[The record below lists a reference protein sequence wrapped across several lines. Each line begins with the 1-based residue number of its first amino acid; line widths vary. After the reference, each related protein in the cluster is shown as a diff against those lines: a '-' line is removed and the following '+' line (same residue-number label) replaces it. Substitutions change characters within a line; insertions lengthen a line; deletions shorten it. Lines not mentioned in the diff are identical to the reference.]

1 MNTTPPPAL
10 PPEILL
16 WPIDNIVPS
25 PFQERKHFD
34 PQPMQE
40 LADSIRINGIIQP
53 LTVRRV
59 AADQPLEL
67 VCGERRLRGG
77 KMAELKE
84 VPVILRELSDAQAEN
99 IVLTENIQREDLTP
113 SEEARSYERLLK
125 LRDESGKLM
134 HTRDSVAKLASKTT
148 NHIDDHLKLLA
159 CPKELME
166 AVDSGTVAL
175 SVAMVVGRIPDPKLR
190 PAAAAKVLKP
200 EYQQVPMNFI
210 QARELVRQEFMVSLA
225 KVPWSLSE
233 ADLVP
238 EKQEEV
244 DGVMTRCFGGDCES
258 CPFRSGNLEGASLK
272 AVVRNSGPRKGFE
285 QTTGAAA
292 NLCTL
297 PKCHKAK
304 LDAVWAKQKRQAMMD
319 GLKVL
324 DDAEA
329 KKAFHPS
336 RQEIANGSKYVWLD
350 AKPEYH
356 EVGHLSYSAGGRI
369 WRSLLKGSEIPVIVA
384 RQPHTGLRVEV
395 ALAKDAK
402 PVGEKALRAKK
413 PSEAQQA
420 EKSPAELKAEA
431 EAKERRKKELRQQKI
446 DKIALDEGVREI
458 REAITSGR
466 VKADERFQMALF
478 TTALGNAGSDG
489 LKFMA
494 AAIEL
499 DRDKKAS
506 SYDLEKPLK
515 KWVAENCATAPQ
527 MMAMTVLALLAK
539 SLHWNGAKD
548 PDFQSFLGLCGLKQ
562 NELERRAK
570 ALLDGE
576 EKAKMPKDKHAPK
589 SGTKENWST
598 EQVNETVAAADAVA
612 KGKVLRPERG
622 DGPIMTAAK
631 LGIKAGEPGP
641 EWLEA
646 FNGDK
651 GPGMM
656 ARGPRGK
663 GTSANAKD
671 YAAAAA
677 KKGKPAKEDW
687 KAVANAGE
695 FDAQVTKAKAGVPWS
710 EIIGPMPAEGTK
722 QRKVWDALRVRIYKA
737 AKKAKGA
744 K

>member
-59 AADQPLEL
+59 AADQPMEL

-225 KVPWSLSE
+225 KVPWSLSD

-238 EKQEEV
+238 EKQEDV

-258 CPFRSGNLEGASLK
+258 CPFRSGNIFPSGIPEGGRSSRTAHKVGEAS
-272 AVVRNSGPRKGFE
+272 
-285 QTTGAAA
+285 A

-356 EVGHLSYSAGGRI
+356 EVGHLSYAAGGRI

-384 RQPHTGLRVEV
+384 RQPHTGLRVEL
-395 ALAKDAK
+395 ALAKEAK
-402 PVGEKALRAKK
+402 PVAEKALRAKK
-413 PSEAQQA
+413 PSEAEQG
-420 EKSPAELKAEA
+420 EKTPAELKAE
-431 EAKERRKKELRQQKI
+431 EGAKKRRAAELRQEKI
-446 DKIALDEGVREI
+446 DKIALVEVVNDIMGQVERKG
-458 REAITSGR
+458 
-466 VKADERFQMALF
+466 ADGELLSKFFELALYR
-478 TTALGNAGSDG
+478 AGSDG
-489 LKFMA
+489 LRFMVKHLEIPTPKKESWWNYDKDVIKLVKERCGERVA
-494 AAIEL
+494 A
-499 DRDKKAS
+499 
-506 SYDLEKPLK
+506 
-515 KWVAENCATAPQ
+515 WNG
-527 MMAMTVLALLAK
+527 MLALVLMSWELAF
-539 SLHWNGAKD
+539 NGLSAD
-548 PDFQSFLGLCGLKQ
+548 GLKTLARTLGIKLDDVQ
-562 NELERRAK
+562 RRAK
-570 ALLDGE
+570 ALFEAGHPSSRNPSSA
-576 EKAKMPKDKHAPK
+576 KATEGKGASKNSSDPNNVSVKHEASK
-589 SGTKENWST
+589 TK
-598 EQVNETVAAADAVA
+598 AADERA
-612 KGKVLRPERG
+612 KKK
-622 DGPIMTAAK
+622 TH
-631 LGIKAGEPGP
+631 GISG
-641 EWLEA
+641 
-646 FNGDK
+646 
-651 GPGMM
+651 
-656 ARGPRGK
+656 
-663 GTSANAKD
+663 NAKD
-671 YAAAAA
+671 FA
-677 KKGKPAKEDW
+677 
-687 KAVANAGE
+687 
-695 FDAQVTKAKAGVPWS
+695 
-710 EIIGPMPAEGTK
+710 
-722 QRKVWDALRVRIYKA
+722 KA
-737 AKKAKGA
+737 AKKLVNPSSHKATTDKGCESGASMSELVTGIADTKIGKPEKWTPADVESGA
-744 K
+744 KLLKAKTQTMVDLIGSPPVRKEAIKLKNYNAVRLRLMRKAGVTK